1 MIRTL
6 FFSLVL
12 LAGGCSQVERIG
24 ENAELIRTSAT
35 SSIDHLEAIVVEAD
49 GNEVIIDEAYA
60 AISDQ
65 EEIVAYA
72 SDIQITLPKVRDATP
87 WWANLINRVV
97 VAASILG
104 VVFLIWHLGIGHIIK
119 RIFWAIGWFIPA
131 GAMRSAEMDLK
142 VQRETV
148 TPSEATA
155 ARRSGDLAYEAAR
168 KELKKRGY

>member
-1 MIRTL
+1 MRSSL
-6 FFSLVL
+6 FLLVL

-24 ENAELIRTSAT
+24 NNAELIRSSAT
-35 SSIDHLEAIVVEAD
+35 STIDHLEAIVVEA
-49 GNEVIIDEAYA
+49 NA
-60 AISDQ
+60 AMSEQ

-72 SDIQITLPKVRDATP
+72 SDIQVTLPKVRDATP

-104 VVFLIWHLGIGHIIK
+104 VVFLIWHLGIGHLIK
-119 RIFWAIGWFIPA
+119 RVLWAIGWFIPA

-142 VQRETV
+142 IERETV